1 MNLPVEMLQILE
13 IAVEEEETY
22 PVMLLG
28 NYIDCAIEDYII
40 KYNLLTGEK
49 TRKTVD
55 ENVVSLLNC
64 SVSRIAKLNDSY
76 RMNCPDFELL
86 MKAVLTGDFGV
97 LNERLEAMN
106 SFLKF
111 VEEDGIT
118 KVKDTEGEIHS
129 MQEVLWM
136 ISQNC

>member
-1 MNLPVEMLQILE
+1 
-13 IAVEEEETY
+13 
-22 PVMLLG
+22 
-28 NYIDCAIEDYII
+28 
-40 KYNLLTGEK
+40 
-49 TRKTVD
+49 
-55 ENVVSLLNC
+55 
-64 SVSRIAKLNDSY
+64 
-76 RMNCPDFELL
+76 
-86 MKAVLTGDFGV
+86 MKAALTGDFGV
-97 LNERLEAMN
+97 LKERLEAMN